1 MRLEEIK
8 LKKKEENN
16 CTRKLYQMFVVLYL
30 YLIAFEYVIAK
41 ESF

>member
-16 CTRKLYQMFVVLYL
+16 CTRKLSNVRSIKSIFDSFRVC
-30 YLIAFEYVIAK
+30 VIAK